1 MPYCSR
7 NRLTAICAFFLI
19 SCTETSA
26 TTRIHVTAKRPDG
39 STIALAA
46 VRIDGET
53 VGETNAFGTLELS
66 KDLRTNIDHSI
77 VVSVDDSTYYYSP
90 HSESF
95 RVGDQGDNQIAI
107 SAVMYLAPKPKRL
120 NSKALEAQ
128 PTKSADVQLT
138 TTVSAQEQLT
148 TPMPLIELKAR
159 HFKSLKNTA
168 NAKTSPADQT
178 LFNVHV
184 YSGHAPIANAE
195 VTWTTTSSS
204 ISTCMTNDRGRCVLW
219 KDKSLA
225 NAGSLLVRKTG
236 YESNLRDILPE
247 DNQNI
252 RFNLRSGFTA
262 DMRILAAHPRLDEPA
277 EGVEVILGKDLA
289 ATSNKSGFVIVPTSQ
304 HSPLNLTIKH
314 QGQEIPI
321 MIPARSWETD
331 LLTLRLPPKTDT
343 FKPEYTVFKVHTLGN
358 QGTNVTAN
366 ALENIL
372 AAIKTKTSATESE
385 QMTIDLKQ
393 LNNGTLGILPILENT
408 GKGMKLSIAMV
419 DTRLGKVISE
429 QLDGVDMSSDG
440 ITLAVKRLLSALD
453 ERQAKAGF
461 VVGTDRD
468 GLVINMDPK
477 GLKLGD
483 AITLKTRNQTLIGR
497 VTRRLNNRIS
507 AEFNG
512 IKTPEDGWHLL
523 GAQAFTQP
531 KQAGEIAQFQKI
543 LPNLDPRS
551 PELASIDLAAKHLA
565 ENNPRQALRT
575 LDAVI
580 EGSQLTAIL
589 KLHQAA
595 QAHLLLG
602 DTTRAVASLYSA
614 VANAVENDLK
624 VPAFIAAVNLNRLK
638 SELMPNLYSEKSL
651 AEALQELQGDNR
663 DLLNELNGLSPEM
676 SPIKATLDYSKLLIL
691 QKLAQATADRDTL
704 SIMEKSWDVFE
715 KSLDDQT
722 LSNTELQGLKQSIA
736 ASRKNYG
743 FGPSS
748 EKVKL

>member
-1 MPYCSR
+1 MPYYSR

-95 RVGDQGDNQIAI
+95 RVDDQGHNQIAI

-120 NSKALEAQ
+120 NSKELENQ
-128 PTKSADVQLT
+128 PAKSADVQLT
-138 TTVSAQEQLT
+138 TNVSAQEHLT

-219 KDKSLA
+219 KDKNLA

-236 YESNLRDILPE
+236 YESNLREILPE
-247 DNQNI
+247 ENQNI

-262 DMRILAAHPRLDEPA
+262 DMRILGAHPRLDEPA
-277 EGVEVILGKDLA
+277 EGIEVILGKDLA
-289 ATSNKSGFVIVPTSQ
+289 ATSNKSGFVIVPTKK

-321 MIPARSWETD
+321 TVPAKSWETE
-331 LLTLRLPPKTDT
+331 LLTLRLPTRTDT
-343 FKPEYTVFKVHTLGN
+343 FKTEYTAFKVHTAGN
-358 QGTNVTAN
+358 QGANVTAD

-385 QMTIDLKQ
+385 QMAIDWEQ
-393 LNNGTLGILPILENT
+393 INNGTVGILPILENT
-408 GKGMKLSIAMV
+408 GRGMKLSIAMV

-429 QLDGVDMSSDG
+429 EIDGVDMSPDG

-453 ERQAKAGF
+453 ERQAKAGV

-477 GLKLGD
+477 GVKLGD
-483 AITLKTRNQTLIGR
+483 AITLKTRNHTLIGR
-497 VTRRLNNRIS
+497 VTKSLNNRIS

-512 IKTPEDGWHLL
+512 ISTPENSWHLL
-523 GAQAFTQP
+523 GAQALTQP
-531 KQAGEIAQFQKI
+531 KQAGEITQFQKI

-551 PELASIDLAAKHLA
+551 PELAATDLAAKHLA

-575 LDAVI
+575 LDTVI
-580 EGSQLTAIL
+580 EGSHLTTIL

-602 DTTRAVASLYSA
+602 DATRAVASLYSA
-614 VANAVENDLK
+614 VATAVENDLK

-638 SELMPNLYSEKSL
+638 SELMPHLYSEKSL

-663 DLLNELNGLSPEM
+663 GLLNELNGLSPEM

-691 QKLAQATADRDTL
+691 QKLAQATGDRDTL
-704 SIMEKSWDVFE
+704 STMEKSWDLFE
-715 KSLDDQT
+715 KSLHDQT

-743 FGPSS
+743 FDPIS

>member
-66 KDLRTNIDHSI
+66 KDLRTDIDHTIS
-77 VVSVDDSTYYYSP
+77 VSVDDSNYYYSP
-90 HSESF
+90 HSQSF
-95 RVGDQGDNQIAI
+95 RVDDRGDNQIAI

-120 NSKALEAQ
+120 NSKELENQ
-128 PTKSADVQLT
+128 PTKSTDVQLT
-138 TTVSAQEQLT
+138 TTVSAQEHLT

-159 HFKSLKNTA
+159 HFKSIKSTA

-195 VTWTTTSSS
+195 VTWTSPSSS
-204 ISTCMTNDRGRCVLW
+204 ASTCMTNDRGRCVLW

-225 NAGSLLVRKTG
+225 NAGNLLVRKTG
-236 YESNLRDILPE
+236 FESNLREILPE

-252 RFNLRSGFTA
+252 RFNLKSGFTA
-262 DMRILAAHPRLDEPA
+262 DMRILGAHPRLDEPA

-289 ATSNKSGFVIVPTSQ
+289 ATSNKSGFVIAPTRQ

-314 QGQEIPI
+314 QGHEIPI
-321 MIPARSWETD
+321 MIPAKSWETE
-331 LLTLRLPPKTDT
+331 LLTLRLPSRKGT
-343 FKPEYTVFKVHTLGN
+343 FKTEYTAFKVHTPGN
-358 QGTNVTAN
+358 QGTNVTAD

-372 AAIKTKTSATESE
+372 ATIKTETSATESE
-385 QMTIDLKQ
+385 QMTIDLEQ
-393 LNNGTLGILPILENT
+393 LNKGTVGILPILENT
-408 GKGMKLSIAMV
+408 GKGMKLSIAMI

-429 QLDGVDMSSDG
+429 QLDGVDLSSDG

-453 ERQAKAGF
+453 ERQAKAGV
-461 VVGTDRD
+461 VVGTDQD
-468 GLVINMDPK
+468 DLLINIDPK
-477 GLKLGD
+477 AVKLGD
-483 AITLKTRNQTLIGR
+483 VITLKTRNQTLIGR
-497 VTRRLNNRIS
+497 ITKRLNDRIS
-507 AEFNG
+507 AKFNG
-512 IKTPEDGWHLL
+512 ISTTEDAWHLM

-531 KQAGEIAQFQKI
+531 KQAGEIAQFQKM
-543 LPNLDPRS
+543 LPSLDPRS
-551 PELASIDLAAKHLA
+551 PELASIDLATKQLA

-575 LDAVI
+575 LDTVI
-580 EGSQLTAIL
+580 GGSHLIVIL

-602 DTTRAVASLYSA
+602 DTTRAVACLYSA
-614 VANAVENDLK
+614 VATAVENDLK
-624 VPAFIAAVNLNRLK
+624 VPAFIATVNLNRLK
-638 SELMPNLYSEKSL
+638 AELMPNLYSEKSL

-663 DLLNELNGLSPEM
+663 DLLNELNGLSPELT
-676 SPIKATLDYSKLLIL
+676 PIKATLDYSKLLLL

-704 SIMEKSWDVFE
+704 STMAKSWDEFE
-715 KSLDDQT
+715 KSLPGHN
-722 LSNTELQGLKQSIA
+722 LSNTDLLGLKQSIVT
-736 ASRKNYG
+736 SRKNYG
-743 FGPSS
+743 FNPSS
-748 EKVKL
+748 KKVNL